1 MAQALP
7 VQPPPAADAAPRLR
21 TTSLQSIARR
31 IVIDRWELWLILA
44 LTAFAGFIRFWRL
57 PVLPYGFH
65 GDEAN
70 VTLDAQRIIRDHW
83 IGPWSD
89 LSLGY
94 PIAVNYYMA
103 PFTKVLGTSVFS
115 SRLPIAI
122 LGTISAPLAYM
133 VIRNVAGWRAGITG
147 ALLFTVSLWGL
158 HLSRMAIPVTG
169 WPAAE
174 LGALLCIQYGTKTR
188 RWWWFLGAGLLVGVA
203 LWIYNST
210 FIFAFAVGVYL
221 AGWFTVEA
229 TRHRDRALV
238 RDLMLLGIF
247 GMSALFAGK
256 PIFDYMRSPQSHYST
271 RFDQVYIFAD
281 DKHDQCVVVPP
292 EKRDQK
298 CRFAVAE
305 SFSEKATVV
314 RKNLQQFYTR
324 LVVTGAPD
332 TIDGLG
338 ARPPLGKITAYLAI
352 VGAVVAIF
360 RYRTR
365 ESVIIGFITVPLLG
379 LATALTLDGQYRR
392 ALGMLPF
399 IAMFAGIALGTLW
412 EWAERQQWWLFAPAI
427 VLVFASVGYA
437 ANSSLHFYFGDF
449 QEDSNTR
456 FVYSPEVRA
465 AWEYLE
471 AQGHP
476 YVYYW
481 NQRGSL
487 NYETRL
493 VLAPDIAGG
502 EDRSIQFTTEDKT
515 QPVRYDLK
523 PSDRIVQPLKQEPDG
538 AVFLFLGNYLND
550 IDKVMAKYPGGQLT
564 EKYNDHWKVYDF
576 RAYYLPADLYQ
587 KYLRDEGVK
596 LPPVQ
601 PQR

>member
-1 MAQALP
+1 MAQA
-7 VQPPPAADAAPRLR
+7 PAGTPRR
-21 TTSLQSIARR
+21 TGIARAVER
-31 IVIDRWELWLILA
+31 VFIARWEFWLVIA
-44 LTAFAGFIRFWRL
+44 LTSFAGFIRFWRL

-70 VTLDAQRIIRDHW
+70 VTLDIQRIIRDHW
-83 IGPWSD
+83 VGPWSD

-103 PFTKVLGTSVFS
+103 PFTDVLGTSVFA

-122 LGTISAPLAYM
+122 LGTVSAPLAYL

-147 ALLFTVSLWGL
+147 AVLFTVSLWGL

-174 LGALLCIQYGTKTR
+174 LAALLCVQYGTRTR
-188 RWWWFLGAGLLVGVA
+188 KWWWFVGAGLSVGVA

-221 AGWFTVEA
+221 AGWFAVEA
-229 TRHRDRALV
+229 WRHRDRALV
-238 RDLMLLGIF
+238 RDGLLLAIF
-247 GMSALFAGK
+247 GLSALFAGK
-256 PIFDYMRSPQSHYST
+256 PILDYMRSPDSRYSN
-271 RFDQVYIFAD
+271 RFDQVYIFAK
-281 DKHDQCVVVPP
+281 DKHDQCVAVPA

-305 SFSEKATVV
+305 SLTEKASVV
-314 RKNLQQFYTR
+314 RTNLKQFYTR
-324 LVVTGAPD
+324 LVITGAPD

-338 ARPPLGKITAYLAI
+338 ARPPLGKVTAYLAI
-352 VGAVVAIF
+352 IGAVVALVRF
-360 RYRTR
+360 RTKDA
-365 ESVIIGFITVPLLG
+365 VIIGAITIPLLA

-412 EWAERQQWWLFAPAI
+412 EWAERRPLWVFAPVIA
-427 VLVFASVGYA
+427 LVFGSVGYA
-437 ANSSLHFYFGDF
+437 ANSSLHFYFGAF

-471 AQGHP
+471 TRGHP
-476 YVYYW
+476 YVYYY
-481 NQRGSL
+481 NQRASL

-502 EDRSIQFTTEDKT
+502 EDRSSQFTTEDKT
-515 QPVRYDLK
+515 APIRYDLK
-523 PSDRIVQPLKQEPDG
+523 PSQRIIQPLTREPDG
-538 AVFLFLGNYLND
+538 AVFLFIGAYVND
-550 IDKVMAKYPGGQLT
+550 VEKVMEKYPGGELT
-564 EKYNDHWKVYDF
+564 QKYNDHWKVWDF
-576 RAYYLPADLYQ
+576 RAYYLPKDLFDT
-587 KYLRDEGVK
+587 YLRNEGVT
-596 LPPVQ
+596 LPPLQ
-601 PQR
+601 EPPRR